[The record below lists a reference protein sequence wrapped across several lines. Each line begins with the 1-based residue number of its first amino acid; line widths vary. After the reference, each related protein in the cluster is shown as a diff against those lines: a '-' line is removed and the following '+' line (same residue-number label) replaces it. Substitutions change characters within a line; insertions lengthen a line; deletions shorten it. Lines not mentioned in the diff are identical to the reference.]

1 MNKWKIRAVELI
13 TGLAFTGK
21 KKPAVI
27 PYFPSKTKFSGK
39 EARYFNRI
47 SPERR
52 GISSRTLYDMLT
64 ALEEDRRANI
74 HNLMVLKDGEVV
86 CECSRPGYDVNI
98 RHLSHSM
105 SKTLTGMAI
114 GLLIDDG
121 KLSLNRRLVDIF
133 PEYEPIDK
141 RFYSITVK
149 HLLIMSTGVP
159 FSEAGSVT
167 ETEWTR
173 AFFESRLA
181 FAPGSAFAYNSMN
194 SYILAR
200 IVVRITGRSLTSFLN
215 ERIFRPLGIENFF
228 WEIGP
233 EGVEKGGWG
242 AYLSVESWAKLG
254 VMMQNHGSFEGKR
267 ILSQTWVAEST
278 STQIQVPE
286 NAGNYNYGYQIWV
299 HRKNGQFLFN
309 GMLGQNVWVCP
320 KNGIVAVANCENNEL
335 FQTSAVLE
343 IIERYLGG
351 NLAPVSFDT
360 GTVGRLRDKEK
371 SFYESRRWAYPLQP
385 RRGIIYKIG
394 LRSARPFDKTW
405 RHMLGTFTFAQ
416 NNHGILPLFIR
427 AMQNNYSGGIESL
440 TFEREGESLF
450 LTSREGGVDYKFEVG
465 LYNFKTTVVNFNGE
479 PYIVRAL
486 GSATEDR
493 NKRTMFKIEL
503 VLPEMPN
510 SRKIRFT
517 FGEDGRIVMRMTEVP
532 GEKLAEPLVQS
543 IYATNPKFA
552 FAVNILE
559 RRLGDKFVNRKLE
572 SLFSPTLVGAHVG
585 ADNYYDIIADE
596 KARAEEAIRGTKA
609 ISALILKAAGDAR
622 DD

>member
-1 MNKWKIRAVELI
+1 MNKWKLRAVELI

-21 KKPAVI
+21 KNPSVI
-27 PYFPSKTKFSGK
+27 PYYPSKTKASGK
-39 EARYFNRI
+39 EVRYFNRT

-52 GISSRTLYDMLT
+52 GISSRLLYDMLCS
-64 ALEEDRRANI
+64 LEEDKRANI
-74 HNLMVLKDGEVV
+74 HNVMVLKDGEVV
-86 CECSRPGYDVNI
+86 CECSRPGYDVNV

-114 GLLIDDG
+114 GLLVDDG
-121 KLSLNRRLVDIF
+121 RLSLDRRLVDIF
-133 PEYEPIDK
+133 PEYDPTDK
-141 RFYSITVK
+141 RFNAITVK

-173 AFFESRLA
+173 AFFESRLS

-200 IVVRITGRSLTSFLN
+200 IVVRIAGISLTAFLT
-215 ERIFRPLGIENFF
+215 ERVFRPLGIENVF
-228 WEIGP
+228 WEMGP

-242 AYLSVESWAKLG
+242 AYLSLESWAKLG
-254 VMMQNHGSFEGKR
+254 VMMQQGGVFEGKR
-267 ILSQTWVAEST
+267 ILSSAWVAEST

-286 NAGNYNYGYQIWV
+286 NAGDYNYGYQIWV
-299 HRKNGQFLFN
+299 HRRNGQFLFN

-320 KNGIVAVANCENNEL
+320 KNGIVVVANCENNEL
-335 FQTSAVLE
+335 FQKSAVLE

-351 NLAPVSFDT
+351 KLAPVSYDT
-360 GTVGRLRDKEK
+360 GTVGRLREKEK
-371 SFYESRRWAYPLQP
+371 SFFDSRRWARPLKP
-385 RRGIIYKIG
+385 RRGIIYKLG
-394 LRSARPFDKTW
+394 FRCARPFDKSW
-405 RHMLGTFTFAQ
+405 RRMLGTFTFAH

-427 AMQNNYSGGIESL
+427 AMQNNYSGGIESVTL
-440 TFEREGESLF
+440 EREGESLF
-450 LTSREGGVDYKFEVG
+450 FTSREGGVDYRFEVG
-465 LYNFKTTVVNFNGE
+465 LYDFKTTTLVFNGE

-486 GSATEDR
+486 GSAYEDSD
-493 NKRTMFKIEL
+493 KRAVYKIEL

-510 SRKIRFT
+510 SRKLRFT
-517 FGEDGRIVMRMTEVP
+517 FGEDGRMVMRMNEVP
-532 GEKLAEPLVQS
+532 DEKIAEPLVQS

-559 RRLGDKFVNRKLE
+559 RRLGDKFINRKLE
-572 SLFSPTLVGAHVG
+572 SLFSPTLIGAHVG

-609 ISALILKAAGDAR
+609 ISALILKAASDAH